1 MKRVWGATIT
11 GIAGTAILLA
21 LGLWQV
27 QRLDWKRGEL
37 AEIEARIVGV
47 PVALPSAPEEGR
59 DRFLPVDLIGSFGP
73 EIVRVVTT
81 TAGSAGFRLLS
92 PFETGGRR
100 ILVDRG
106 VVPSGG
112 EVPPPPSGPAQV
124 LGNLHWPD
132 ESDRFTPSPD
142 IAARLWYA
150 RDIEAI
156 ADLLGTEPVLVVARR
171 VEGDRATPRP
181 TDTAAIPNDH
191 LEYAITWFSLAAV
204 WAGMTGILVWRMTRP
219 SG

>member
-1 MKRVWGATIT
+1 MKRVWGAVIT
-11 GIAGTAILLA
+11 GVVGTAILLA
-21 LGLWQV
+21 LGIWQM
-27 QRLDWKRGEL
+27 QRLDWKRGQL
-37 AEIEARIVGV
+37 AEIDARIAGA
-47 PVALPSAPEEGR
+47 PVALPPTVEEER
-59 DRFLPVDLIGSFGP
+59 DRFLPVDLIGTFGP
-73 EIVRVVTT
+73 EVVRVVTT
-81 TAGSAGFRLLS
+81 TGGSAGFRLLS

-100 ILVDRG
+100 LLVDRG

-112 EVPPPPSGPAQV
+112 DIPPPPSGPARV

-132 ESDRFTPSPD
+132 ESDSFTPSPD

-171 VEGDRATPRP
+171 VPGDRAEPRP

-191 LEYAITWFSLAAV
+191 LEYAITWFSLAAI
-204 WAGMTGILVWRMTRP
+204 WAGMTGILVWHITRR